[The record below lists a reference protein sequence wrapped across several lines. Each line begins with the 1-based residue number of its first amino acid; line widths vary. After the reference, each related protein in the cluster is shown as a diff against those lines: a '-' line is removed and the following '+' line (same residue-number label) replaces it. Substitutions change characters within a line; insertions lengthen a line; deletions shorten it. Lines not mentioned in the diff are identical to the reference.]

1 VPLGRGFLGGGRGSS
16 KGVRGA
22 LGIGLTWHGSDD
34 RVLDSSGDVHVR
46 ITLYGEVR
54 MKRTYQPKKRRGKR
68 KHGFLNRSS
77 SPGGRKVL
85 ARRRA
90 KGRKRLTTQ

>member
-1 VPLGRGFLGGGRGSS
+1 M
-16 KGVRGA
+16 
-22 LGIGLTWHGSDD
+22 GLTWVGPVDS
-34 RVLDSSGDVHVR
+34 VLDSSTVTESFTQSIED
-46 ITLYGEVR
+46 E

-68 KHGFLNRSS
+68 KHGFLARSS

-90 KGRKRLTTQ
+90 KGRKRLTTR